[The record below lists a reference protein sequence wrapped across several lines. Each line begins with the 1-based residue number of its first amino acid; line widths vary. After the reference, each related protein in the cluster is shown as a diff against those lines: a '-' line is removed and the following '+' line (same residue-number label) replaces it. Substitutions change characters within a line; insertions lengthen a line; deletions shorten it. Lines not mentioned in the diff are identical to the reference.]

1 MTVHN
6 IQSFQDYKDT
16 LSAHPNVLIDF
27 YATWCGPCKV
37 IAPLLVQC
45 GPYPSTSTHS
55 NEDKFKDI
63 YFAKVDIEE
72 VPDLATELGIRAM
85 PTLVLFKNGEKL
97 EETVGPNPTTLPSFI
112 QKAL

>member
-6 IQSFQDYKDT
+6 IQSYQDYKDT

-37 IAPLLVQC
+37 IAPLLVQ
-45 GPYPSTSTHS
+45 HS
-55 NEDKFKDI
+55 NEETFKDV

-97 EETVGPNPTTLPSFI
+97 EETVGPNPTTLSSFI